1 MIQTDGAK
9 TGVPNTGA
17 PNTGALV
24 GIRVIELGQLL
35 AGPFCGQLLGDMG
48 ADVIKVEPPGAGDQM
63 RDWGQGAVK
72 VQWEVI
78 ARNKRSVSANM
89 RVPEGQAL
97 VRDLICHADVL
108 IENFKPGTMEKWGLD
123 PAKLIAEQPGLIVAR
138 MSGYGQSGPYANR
151 AGFGGIGEAM
161 GGWRYIVGEPD
172 RAPSRMG
179 VSIGDTLTA
188 TYGCMGVLAALH
200 HRTRTGQG
208 QVIDA
213 TLYESVLQV
222 MEGLVPEYDYNGVIR
237 ERSGSI
243 LPGIAPSNVYI
254 CKDGEYMIGAN
265 KDSLWRRLA
274 VVMGQ
279 PELGDDPH
287 YATHLARGEHQHA
300 LDALINR
307 WTGTLTVDEVDALMT
322 AHSIPAGRVYRAPE
336 MLVDPHFRARQSIIE
351 VETER
356 FGPLKMQGTFPKLS
370 VTPSNVRRPAPSK
383 VGQHNAEVYGELL
396 GLDEAALAE
405 LEQAGAI

>member
-1 MIQTDGAK
+1 MI
-9 TGVPNTGA
+9 
-17 PNTGALV
+17 NTGALRD
-24 GIRVIELGQLL
+24 IRVVELGQLL

-48 ADVIKVEPPGAGDQM
+48 ADVIKVEPPGEGDPM
-63 RDWGQGAVK
+63 RQWGQGEVK

-97 VRDLICHADVL
+97 VRRLIAHADVV

-123 PAKLIAEQPGLIVAR
+123 PAALLVEHPGLIVAR
-138 MSGYGQSGPYANR
+138 MSGYGQSGPYSDR

-172 RAPSRMG
+172 RPPSRMG

-200 HRTRTGQG
+200 HRQRTGQG

-213 TLYESVLQV
+213 ALYESVLQV

-243 LPGIAPSNVYI
+243 LPGIAPSNVYR

-265 KDSLWRRLA
+265 KDSLWKRLA
-274 VVMGQ
+274 EAMGRS
-279 PELGDDPH
+279 ELGDHPR
-287 YATHLARGEHQHA
+287 YATHLARGEHQLE
-300 LDALINR
+300 LDTLIND
-307 WTGTLTVDEVDALMT
+307 WTSTLTVDEVDAIMI

-336 MLVDPHFRARQSIIE
+336 MLADPHFQARKAIIE

-356 FGPLKMQGTFPKLS
+356 HGKLSMQNAFPKLS
-370 VTPSNVRRPAPSK
+370 VTPSSVRRAAPSA

-396 GLDEAALAE
+396 GLSAAEIAGLAE
-405 LEQAGAI
+405 RGAI

>member
-1 MIQTDGAK
+1 MT
-9 TGVPNTGA
+9 NTGA
-17 PNTGALV
+17 QNTGALA

-63 RDWGQGAVK
+63 RDWGQGATK
-72 VQWEVI
+72 VHWEVI

-89 RVPEGQAL
+89 RMPAGQAL
-97 VRDLICHADVL
+97 VRELVRHADVVV
-108 IENFKPGTMEKWGLD
+108 ENFKPGTLEKWGLD
-123 PAKLIAEQPGLIVAR
+123 PAQLIAEQPGLIVAR
-138 MSGYGQSGPYANR
+138 MSGYGQSGPYSDR

-179 VSIGDTLTA
+179 VSIGDTITA

-213 TLYESVLQV
+213 ALYESVLQV
-222 MEGLVPEYDYNGVIR
+222 MEGLIPEYDYNGVIR

-243 LPGIAPSNVYI
+243 LPGIAPSNVYR

-265 KDSLWRRLA
+265 KDSLWKRLA
-274 VVMGQ
+274 AAMGR
-279 PELGDDPH
+279 PELGDDPR
-287 YATHLARGEHQHA
+287 YATHLARGQHQME
-300 LDALINR
+300 LDELINQ
-307 WTGTLTVDEVDALMT
+307 WTATMTVDEVDALMI
-322 AHSIPAGRVYRAPE
+322 ANSIPAGRVYRAPE
-336 MLVDPHFRARQSIIE
+336 MIADPHFQARRSIIE
-351 VETER
+351 VATER
-356 FGPLKMQGTFPKLS
+356 FGPLKMQGTFPRLS
-370 VTPSNVRRPAPSK
+370 ATPSSVRRPAPSK
-383 VGQHNAEVYGELL
+383 VGQHNAEIYGELL
-396 GLDEAALAE
+396 GLDRAALAA